1 MSEKQK
7 YYITTAIAYTSG
19 KPHIGNSY
27 EIVLS
32 DAIARFKRREGFDVF
47 FQTGTDEHGQKIE
60 EKAEKA
66 GMTPQAFV
74 DMVAG
79 EIKDIY
85 KLLNISYDKFIRTTD
100 KDHERQVQKMFRKMY
115 ENGDIYKG
123 SYKGWYCTPCESF
136 WTETQ
141 LVDGKCPDCGGEVK
155 MAEEEAY
162 FFKMGKYADALKKYY
177 DEHPE
182 FILPAQRKTEMVNNF
197 IKPGLQD
204 LCVSRTSFKWGIP
217 VDFDPKH
224 VVYVWLDAL
233 TNYIT
238 GLGYDVDGNSDE
250 KFKKYWPAD
259 VHVIGKDIVRFHTIY
274 WPIFLMSLGLPL
286 PKQVFGHPWLL
297 QDGGKMSKSKGN
309 VIYADDLVGFFG
321 VDAVRYFLLA
331 EMPYETDGIINWEWI
346 TDKINNDLAN
356 IYGNLVSRT
365 VAMSNKYFGGVLEN
379 AGAKEDV
386 DDDLIATVTGAYEKV
401 RAKINE
407 FKISDA
413 LSEIFVIFKRANK
426 YIDET
431 MPWALAKDESKTA
444 RLKTVLYNLA
454 ESIVIG
460 TSLLEPFMPDT
471 AAKVTSYFGT
481 TVRDYGRIVRFG
493 GIENGTKVVENPE
506 ILFRRLDVKEVV
518 DKAHEMY
525 EARKKPAAPE
535 VKEEEKPEIDIDYF
549 AGLDLRVAKVVACE
563 KVPKADKLL
572 RLTVDVGGKERS
584 IVSGIAKFYTPE
596 EMIGKEVVIIANLKP
611 VKLRGIDSQGMI
623 LCACG
628 QDGKVTLVSPE
639 SAVES
644 GVVVR

>member
-1 MSEKQK
+1 MQSFSYKAKAELCRVPLTRRCCARAEAYGVLLYAGSFSPTEVRIVTESEDFAARLPKLFQK
-7 YYITTAIAYTSG
+7 AFSVRFDAQESGSKSIFRIT
-19 KPHIGNSY
+19 
-27 EIVLS
+27 
-32 DAIARFKRREGFDVF
+32 D
-47 FQTGTDEHGQKIE
+47 GQKLAVI
-60 EKAEKA
+60 
-66 GMTPQAFV
+66 
-74 DMVAG
+74 
-79 EIKDIY
+79 
-85 KLLNISYDKFIRTTD
+85 L
-100 KDHERQVQKMFRKMY
+100 
-115 ENGDIYKG
+115 
-123 SYKGWYCTPCESF
+123 
-136 WTETQ
+136 
-141 LVDGKCPDCGGEVK
+141 
-155 MAEEEAY
+155 EA
-162 FFKMGKYADALKKYY
+162 
-177 DEHPE
+177 
-182 FILPAQRKTEMVNNF
+182 
-197 IKPGLQD
+197 
-204 LCVSRTSFKWGIP
+204 
-217 VDFDPKH
+217 
-224 VVYVWLDAL
+224 
-233 TNYIT
+233 
-238 GLGYDVDGNSDE
+238 LGYDPDGSSDMY
-250 KFKKYWPAD
+250 KKYWPAD
-259 VHVIGKDIVRFHTIY
+259 VHIIGKDIVRFHTIY

-563 KVPKADKLL
+563 KVPKAEIPQPHQRQSETLQSQK
-572 RLTVDVGGKERS
+572 S
-584 IVSGIAKFYTPE
+584 FYHFSQIA
-596 EMIGKEVVIIANLKP
+596 
-611 VKLRGIDSQGMI
+611 
-623 LCACG
+623 
-628 QDGKVTLVSPE
+628 
-639 SAVES
+639 
-644 GVVVR
+644 